1 MLFGLFRNREVEE
14 AGKAMAERFAK
25 RFPPE
30 LQDDDRPG
38 AAQKRESAMS
48 GIYSEVGDLR
58 KRAKLGVLGKATLAN
73 TLKWSLKERGYR
85 PDVIKQVVYDMLFHI
100 AGRK

>member
-1 MLFGLFRNREVEE
+1 MFFGLFRNREIED
-14 AGKAMAERFAK
+14 AGRAMAERFAR

-30 LQDDDRPG
+30 LQDDARPG
-38 AAQKRESAMS
+38 SAQKRETAMS
-48 GIYSEVGDLR
+48 GIHSEVGDLR
-58 KRAKLGVLGKATLAN
+58 KRVKLGVFGKATLAN

-85 PDVIKQVVYDMLFHI
+85 PEVVDQVVYDMLFHI

>member
-1 MLFGLFRNREVEE
+1 MLFGLFKNREVEE
-14 AGKAMAERFAK
+14 AGKAMAERFAR

-30 LQDDDRPG
+30 LQDDERP
-38 AAQKRESAMS
+38 AAMQKREAAMS

-58 KRAKLGVLGKATLAN
+58 KREKLGVFGKATLAN

-85 PDVIKQVVYDMLFHI
+85 PDVVKQVVYDMLFHI
-100 AGRK
+100 AGK